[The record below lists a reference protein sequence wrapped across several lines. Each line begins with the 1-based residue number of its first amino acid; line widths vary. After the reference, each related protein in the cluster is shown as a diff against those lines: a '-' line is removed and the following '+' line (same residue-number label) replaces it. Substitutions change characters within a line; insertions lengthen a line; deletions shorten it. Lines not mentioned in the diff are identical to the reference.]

1 MIAKQVPMKSVGK
14 SDFGGLVKYVTDE
27 QSKNER
33 VGYVNV
39 TNCQTDNWKVAI
51 TEVLNTQAQNTR
63 ATSDKTYHLIVSF
76 RAGEQIDDATL
87 KAIEARICDGLGYGE
102 HQRVSAVH
110 HDTDNLH
117 FHIAINK
124 IHPTRYTIHDPYND
138 HKTLG
143 QLCEKLEREYGLEV
157 DNHQAQK
164 TGSENRAADMERH
177 AGVQS
182 LLGWIKRECADQIKG
197 AQSWAELHAVMRSN
211 GLELQE
217 RGNGLV
223 ITDGA
228 GLGVKASSVARELS
242 KAKLEQRLGAFEAT
256 PAHAAAAVAQAA
268 QARRTQSPPVGKVGS
283 KPPPRSQNR
292 LHNLSQLEAMK
303 INSGRRYEAQPMR
316 SRINT
321 VELYARYKNEQQSSG
336 ATRTTEWAKA
346 LDRKNRLLESAKRTA
361 QLKRSAIK
369 VIKGA
374 GPGKKVM
381 YSATTKTL
389 KDEIQKINKQY
400 LAERQAIYDKYQR
413 FAWADW
419 LRAKATEGDQ
429 EALGAL
435 RARDAAQGLK
445 GNTVAGKAGQK
456 APQGLP
462 QQDSITKKGTII
474 YRVGPTAVR
483 DDGDKLKVSRGANQD
498 GLQAAL
504 RLAIERYGDRITVNG
519 TDAFKEQIAQ
529 AAVAAKLPITFADA
543 ALERRRQELLQPITT
558 KENANEHE
566 RTRPAGQPGAP
577 TTAEQP
583 RADRGRTDSRSDG
596 RAGLAATGVNAAR
609 AGRTGGRGGRQ
620 YRAVRG
626 TPVPGGGLPGKPDI
640 GGVGRKPPPQSQN
653 RLRGLS
659 ELGVVQLASGGQ
671 VLLPRDVPGHV
682 EQQGAKPDHGLRR
695 DIFGTGRVAIGQEAA
710 DKYIAE
716 REAMRL
722 KVFDIPKHTRYNQGN
737 DGAAAFAGIRQV
749 EGQALA
755 LLKRGEEIMVL
766 PVDDA
771 TARRLKRVAIGD
783 SVAVTPKGSI
793 KTKGRSR

>member
-1 MIAKQVPMKSVGK
+1 MIAKQVPMKSAGK
-14 SDFGGLVKYVTDE
+14 SDFAGLVKYLTDE
-27 QSKNER
+27 QNKNER
-33 VGYVNV
+33 VGYVSV
-39 TNCQTDNWKVAI
+39 TNCQSDNHQVAI

-63 ATSDKTYHLIVSF
+63 AISDKTYHLLVSF
-76 RAGEQIDDATL
+76 RAGEQLDGATL
-87 KAIEARICDGLGYGE
+87 QAIEARICDGLGYGD
-102 HQRVSAVH
+102 HQRISAVH

-124 IHPTRYTIHDPYND
+124 IHPIRYMIHDPYND
-138 HKTLG
+138 YKILG
-143 QLCEKLEREYGLEV
+143 HLCEKLERELGLEV

-197 AQSWAELHAVMRSN
+197 AQSWTELHAVMRSN

-242 KAKLEQRLGAFEAT
+242 KAKLEQRLGTFEAT
-256 PAHAAAAVAQAA
+256 PTRAAAVAAA
-268 QARRTQSPPVGKVGS
+268 KAGRTQPPVGKVGS

-292 LHNLSQLEAMK
+292 LQHLSQLEDMQ

-316 SRINT
+316 SRANT
-321 VELYARYKNEQQSSG
+321 VELYAKYKKEQQTGNLSR
-336 ATRTTEWAKA
+336 AVEWAKA
-346 LDRKNRLLESAKRTA
+346 IDRKNRLVEDAKRSGR
-361 QLKRSAIK
+361 LKRAAIK
-369 VIKGA
+369 LVKGA
-374 GPGKKVM
+374 GLGKKIM
-381 YSATTKTL
+381 YATISKTM
-389 KDEIQKINKQY
+389 KDEIQSINKQY
-400 LAERQAIYDKYQR
+400 LKERQEIYDKYQR
-413 FAWADW
+413 LAWADW
-419 LRAKATEGDQ
+419 LRAKATEGDS

-435 RARDAAQGLK
+435 RAREASQGLK

-456 APQGLP
+456 AAQSHSM
-462 QQDSITKKGTII
+462 QDSITKKGTII

-504 RLAIERYGDRITVNG
+504 RMAMERYGERITVNG
-519 TDAFKEQIAQ
+519 TAAFKEQIAQ
-529 AAVAAKLPITFADA
+529 AAAAAKLPITFADA
-543 ALERRRQELLQPITT
+543 ALERRRQELLQSITT
-558 KENANEHE
+558 QEKAHEHARE
-566 RTRPAGQPGAP
+566 RT
-577 TTAEQP
+577 
-583 RADRGRTDSRSDG
+583 DRGRTDSG
-596 RAGLAATGVNAAR
+596 RNGGAGLATTRVNTTR
-609 AGRTGGRGGRQ
+609 TGRTGTTQFG
-620 YRAVRG
+620 AVRRE
-626 TPVPGGGLPGKPDI
+626 PVPGSGLPGKPDI

-659 ELGVVQLASGGQ
+659 ELGVVQFTSGRQ
-671 VLLPRDVPGHV
+671 VLLPSHVLGHM
-682 EQQGAKPDHGLRR
+682 EQQGTKPDNGVRR
-695 DIFGTGRVAIGQEAA
+695 DIFGAGGVALGQTAA

-716 REAMRL
+716 REAKRL
-722 KVFDIPKHTRYNQGN
+722 RLFDIPKHTRYNQGN

-749 EGQALA
+749 EGHALA

-771 TARRLKRVAIGD
+771 TARRLKRVAVGE
-783 SVAVTPKGSI
+783 AVTVTLKGSI

>member
-33 VGYVNV
+33 VGYVNL

-143 QLCEKLEREYGLEV
+143 QICEKLEREYGLEV

-242 KAKLEQRLGAFEAT
+242 KIKLEQRLGAFEAT
-256 PAHAAAAVAQAA
+256 PANTAVAAAAHAA

-316 SRINT
+316 SRVNT
-321 VELYARYKNEQQSSG
+321 VELYARYKNEQQGGS

-400 LAERQAIYDKYQR
+400 LAERQAVYDKYQR
-413 FAWADW
+413 LAWADW
-419 LRAKATEGDQ
+419 LRAKATAGDQ

-445 GNTVAGKAGQK
+445 GNTVAGQAGQK

-483 DDGDKLKVSRGANQD
+483 DDGDKLNVSRGVNQD

-543 ALERRRQELLQPITT
+543 GLERRRQELLQPTTT
-558 KENANEHE
+558 KEKANEHD
-566 RTRPAGQPGAP
+566 P
-577 TTAEQP
+577 EQP
-583 RADRGRTDSRSDG
+583 RADRGRADSRSDG
-596 RAGLAATGVNAAR
+596 RAGLAPAGVNATR
-609 AGRTGGRGGRQ
+609 AGRAGGRQ
-620 YRAVRG
+620 FRPVRG
-626 TPVPGGGLPGKPDI
+626 KPVPGGGLPGKPDI
-640 GGVGRKPPPQSQN
+640 GGVGRKPPPQGQN

-671 VLLPRDVPGHV
+671 VLLPRDVPGHL

-695 DIFGTGRVAIGQEAA
+695 DIFGPGRVATGQAAA

-716 REAMRL
+716 REATRL

-737 DGAAAFAGIRQV
+737 DGVAAFAGIRQV

-755 LLKRGEEIMVL
+755 LLKRGEEVMVL

-771 TARRLKRVAIGD
+771 TARRLKRVAVGEA
-783 SVAVTPKGSI
+783 VTVTPKGSI

>member
-1 MIAKQVPMKSVGK
+1 MIAKHVPMKSVGK

-63 ATSDKTYHLIVSF
+63 ASSDKTYHLIVSF
-76 RAGEQIDDATL
+76 RAGEQIDDVTL

-117 FHIAINK
+117 FHIAVNK

-164 TGSENRAADMERH
+164 TGSENRADDMERH

-197 AQSWAELHAVMRSN
+197 AQSWAELHAVLRSN

-242 KAKLEQRLGAFEAT
+242 KARLEQRLGVFDAT
-256 PAHAAAAVAQAA
+256 PAHAAAVAQAA

-292 LHNLSQLEAMK
+292 LHNLSQLGAMK
-303 INSGRRYEAQPMR
+303 INSGQRYEAQPMR

-321 VELYARYKNEQQSSG
+321 VELYARYKNEQQKGG
-336 ATRTTEWAKA
+336 AMRTAEWAKA
-346 LDRKNRLLESAKRTA
+346 LDRKNRFLESAKRTA
-361 QLKRSAIK
+361 HLKRSAIK
-369 VIKGA
+369 IIKGA
-374 GPGKKVM
+374 GLGKKIM

-400 LAERQAIYDKYQR
+400 LAERQAIYGKYQR
-413 FAWADW
+413 LAWADW

-456 APQGLP
+456 VLQGLP

-504 RLAIERYGDRITVNG
+504 RLAIERYGDRIMVNG
-519 TDAFKEQIAQ
+519 TDAFKEKIAQ

-566 RTRPAGQPGAP
+566 RARPAAQPAGEQ

-583 RADRGRTDSRSDG
+583 RADRGRADSRSDG
-596 RAGLAATGVNAAR
+596 RAGFAATRVNAIR
-609 AGRTGGRGGRQ
+609 AGRAGGRQ
-620 YRAVRG
+620 FRPVRG
-626 TPVPGGGLPGKPDI
+626 KPVPGGGLPGKPNI

-695 DIFGTGRVAIGQEAA
+695 DIFGAGRVAIGQGAA

-722 KVFDIPKHTRYNQGN
+722 KIFDIQKHTRYNQSN
-737 DGAAAFAGIRQV
+737 DGATAFAGIRQV

-755 LLKRGEEIMVL
+755 LLKRGEEVMVL

-771 TARRLKRVAIGD
+771 TARRLKRVAVGEL
-783 SVAVTPKGSI
+783 VTVTPKGFI